1 MGATTRRS
9 PHPGQQAQRS
19 DAPRVLLLVLG
30 GIATF
35 LALCLLA
42 GGAAALWGLSQRDK
56 SGYFVTESHRLS
68 TPSYAFASS
77 GLDIGPDAPSW
88 IGDFAGVKIE
98 ARSSQSVFL
107 GIGPTSD
114 VTRYLA
120 QVAHSQ
126 ITDFDT
132 EPFTVTSHDVI
143 GSRTPTPPAS
153 QRFWRV
159 QASGPGLQTITWP
172 VETGNWSAVAMNA
185 DGSPNLS
192 IATRVG
198 ARIPALNWVAIGFL
212 ASGGVLLLVGGGLIY
227 VGVRR
232 RTQPDRTR

>member
-1 MGATTRRS
+1 
-9 PHPGQQAQRS
+9 
-19 DAPRVLLLVLG
+19 VLPLVLG
-30 GIATF
+30 AVATL

-42 GGAAALWGLSQRDK
+42 GGVAALWGLSQRDK
-56 SGYFVTESHRLS
+56 SGYFMTESHRLS
-68 TPSYAFASS
+68 TPSFAFASS
-77 GLDIGPDAPSW
+77 GLDIGPDAPGW

-98 ARSSQSVFL
+98 ARSSGPVFL

-132 EPFTVTSHDVI
+132 DPFRVTAHEVT
-143 GSRTPTPPAS
+143 GRATPAPPAS
-153 QRFWRV
+153 RRFWRV

-172 VETGNWSAVAMNA
+172 LEKGNWSAVAMNA
-185 DGSPNLS
+185 DGSPNVS
-192 IATRVG
+192 IVARVG
-198 ARIPALNWVAIGFL
+198 ARIPALKWVAIGLL
-212 ASGGVLLLVGGGLIY
+212 AGGGVLLLAGGSLIY

-232 RTQPDRTR
+232 RTQ